1 MADRPRVFD
10 NNRGAV
16 LVTWNGRQIRGYSY
30 QSDEQRRLKI
40 RLAHEFVEGWID
52 GDESAFGNCGRL
64 GEAGIMCRQIGDR
77 DEAVARPT
85 SAIPVQR
92 QLFRQPLLQGRE
104 HPLRAAPTFG

>member
-1 MADRPRVFD
+1 MTPDRAFRQLQAQSPESDRVVGGND
-10 NNRGAV
+10 A
-16 LVTWNGRQIRGYSY
+16 LLHAQHLD
-30 QSDEQRRLKI
+30 QL
-40 RLAHEFVEGWID
+40 GWID
-52 GDESAFGNCGRL
+52 GDESAFGNCGGL